1 MEKGEISVR
10 IYGPKVEMIALA
22 EQLEADQPFEEM
34 EIELDTDSPASVY
47 IHAGYARGTD
57 DMVESQIEHAE
68 NLARANNVA
77 PGKVLKEMA
86 GSSEFMAKF
95 MGKNSLSMAET
106 AVQAAKLGIEM
117 SDISAMM
124 DSILDIEGSIEKEMQ
139 VSVLLGPSIGY
150 GWRHFRSN

>member
-57 DMVESQIEHAE
+57 DMVETWKKENPHWDINCDMHIYGWGPQSLHHFDNKEWHDYDFSEENIDLYNMDVICE
-68 NLARANNVA
+68 NLV
-77 PGKVLKEMA
+77 GSFGLEDYIEELKE
-86 GSSEFMAKF
+86 
-95 MGKNSLSMAET
+95 AE
-106 AVQAAKLGIEM
+106 
-117 SDISAMM
+117 
-124 DSILDIEGSIEKEMQ
+124 
-139 VSVLLGPSIGY
+139 
-150 GWRHFRSN
+150 